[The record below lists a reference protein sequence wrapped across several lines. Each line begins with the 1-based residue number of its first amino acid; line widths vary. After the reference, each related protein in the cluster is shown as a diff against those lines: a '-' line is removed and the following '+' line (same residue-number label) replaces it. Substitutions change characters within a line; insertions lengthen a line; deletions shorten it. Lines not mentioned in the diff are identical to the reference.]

1 MLWKWKNMPFR
12 MKAENSA
19 ESVVFWTPLM
29 STRNNDAG
37 ICTTTD
43 AILV

>member
-1 MLWKWKNMPFR
+1 MPFK
-12 MKAENSA
+12 MNAENSA